1 MQSRTAAEEQIKS
14 NIRRL
19 VGAFYF
25 VVLCRQA
32 GRQTI
37 KGSLKRGEGVQWD
50 GQWDMQTSA
59 AVKGSTAAP
68 DSRPWAVVGHVRMP
82 KRKAQT
88 DRAYISPYIYIHIS
102 SIHISSIYICNE
114 VGRQV
119 GRIIMRSAPAK
130 VFTFD
135 CISFALWESIT
146 KSSLRRAQ
154 RRVYRV
160 YTV

>member
-32 GRQTI
+32 DV
-37 KGSLKRGEGVQWD
+37 EGVSQEGGGRGYNGTD
-50 GQWDMQTSA
+50 SGTCRRVQQSKAAQRLQTAGLELSLA
-59 AVKGSTAAP
+59 TYECQNE
-68 DSRPWAVVGHVRMP
+68 
-82 KRKAQT
+82 KRKQIAHT
-88 DRAYISPYIYIHIS
+88 YRHIYTYIYLVYIYLV
-102 SIHISSIYICNE
+102 YICNE

-135 CISFALWESIT
+135 CISFAL
-146 KSSLRRAQ
+146 
-154 RRVYRV
+154 
-160 YTV
+160 